1 MLPDFQIARHCR
13 NEGFALIRPYDE
25 AQLGPA
31 SYDLRLAEEIRVP
44 WMPHPDMW
52 IEPSTLELDLDEVE
66 KGYTKPET
74 IGPLGYVMQPG
85 AFLLAS
91 TQEYVTI
98 PPDLVARVE
107 GKSSLGRV
115 GLAVHITA
123 GFIDPGFQGTIT
135 LEMANLL
142 GRPIRIYPGMR
153 IAQIAFTRMEAK
165 PLAPYAANGHY
176 QGQQGPTESRYR
188 A

>member
-1 MLPDFQIARHCR
+1 MMLADLQIARHCR
-13 NEGFALIRPYDE
+13 NEGFALIRPFTDD
-25 AQLGPA
+25 QLGPA
-31 SYDLRLAEEIRVP
+31 SYDLRLSEEIRIP
-44 WMPHPDMW
+44 WGPHPDLAYAD
-52 IEPSTLELDLDEVE
+52 TTLDLDDVE
-66 KGYTKPET
+66 GYSKPGT
-74 IGPLGYVMQPG
+74 IGPLGYVMEPG

-91 TQEYVTI
+91 TQEYVAI
-98 PPDLVARVE
+98 PADLAARVE

-153 IAQIAFTRMEAK
+153 IAQIAFYRMERK
-165 PLAPYAANGHY
+165 PAQLYAASGHY

-188 A
+188 V